1 MREEVRVEI
10 QQAAEPEYRK
20 FSARLLPDGTDLQGV
35 RLPALRKMAGEIVKG
50 GRWREYLEEY
60 FQGRDCWFEEDLLAG
75 FCIGRAKIPVEE
87 QIEWIRRFRPRVR
100 NWSVC
105 DSFCVSLKA
114 VPKNREGFWPLV
126 LESLRMEEEF
136 SVRMGAVLIL
146 DHYKT
151 EEWADRALEC
161 LSGIT
166 HPGYYARM
174 AAAWALAEFYLDF
187 PGKTLP
193 LLQSGEIEPE
203 ILRKTLQKIRESRR
217 PSPEE
222 KARLKEMLE
231 VSP

>member
-1 MREEVRVEI
+1 MREEIRIRI
-10 QQAAEPEYRK
+10 QEAAEPQYRD
-20 FSARLLPDGTDLQGV
+20 FSAKLLPAGTDLQGV
-35 RLPALRKMAGEIVKG
+35 RLPALRKMAGEIVKS

-60 FQGRDCWFEEDLLAG
+60 FQAKGCWFEEDMLAG
-75 FCIGRAKIPVEE
+75 FCIGGAKLPIEE
-87 QIEWIRRFRPRVR
+87 RMEYIRRFRPRIR

-114 VPKNREGFWPLV
+114 VSKNREEFWPLV
-126 LESLRMEEEF
+126 LESLGMEEEF
-136 SVRMGAVLIL
+136 SVRMGAALML

-151 EEWADRALEC
+151 EEWADRALGC
-161 LSGIT
+161 LGGIT
-166 HPGYYARM
+166 HPGYYAQM

-193 LLQSGEIEPE
+193 LLQSGKIPPE

-222 KARLKEMLE
+222 KARLKEILE
-231 VSP
+231 VAP